1 MKRAL
6 LVITLGLLAAAT
18 MSRALAVA
26 EPPSGA
32 AVVAD
37 PPQAAAARST
47 FGYVDL
53 FVDAGDAPLAAYQ
66 IDFHSTTGGL
76 RIVGVEGGEHALYR
90 DAPYYDPRAM
100 QGDRVIIAAYA
111 AGPREALPVG
121 PVRVARVHVMY
132 SSDADATLH
141 ATLDAAANFEGDA
154 IDATIAWRKGQAQ

>member
-1 MKRAL
+1 MKRTL

-18 MSRALAVA
+18 MAIAVA
-26 EPPSGA
+26 QPAGDP

-37 PPQAAAARST
+37 APHAAAGRSA

-76 RIVGVEGGEHALYR
+76 RIVGVEGGEHELYR

-154 IDATIAWRKGQAQ
+154 IDATIAWRKGQTQ